1 MADFVKMAAPNH
13 YIGASTDTKPTSV
26 AVGSR
31 CYEHDTK
38 KWFITQDG
46 GTTWTETQDLD
57 ALVLGAGTAL
67 IGSVSIDQ
75 TTPGTTNLVAVT
87 SMGEVQA
94 SPTANTLL
102 GRLDEIEAAID
113 DMIVLIGEVQASPTE
128 NSLLERQKAIE
139 TALTA
144 INTLIGAVTA
154 SPTENTL
161 LERLKAIETTLL
173 TLVVLG
179 AGNNLIGK
187 VGIDQTTPGTTN
199 GVSRTKGGLLNSGV
213 LSADTQIKTGAAEVH
228 WITVSDSAALTIDLE
243 DASGSG
249 TSKWGIDLPASGYG
263 HFIFDPPIEFTTGIF
278 LDVNTATC
286 KVTVG
291 YK

>member
-1 MADFVKMAAPNH
+1 MADFIKMAAPNH

-57 ALVLGAGTAL
+57 ALVILG
-67 IGSVSIDQ
+67 
-75 TTPGTTNLVAVT
+75 
-87 SMGEVQA
+87 MGEVQA

-102 GRLDEIEAAID
+102 ARMKEAVDGLDEL
-113 DMIVLIGEVQASPTE
+113 MVLVGEVQASPTE

-144 INTLIGAVTA
+144 INTLIGAIAASPTENTVMDRLKEVEDGIDELKVLIGAVTA

-179 AGNNLIGK
+179 TGSNVIGK
-187 VGIDQTTPGTTN
+187 VGHDVTGIGHGVETCDAAGTDQSIVTSSTPAKMVNIQAQTDNTSAIA
-199 GVSRTKGGLLNSGV
+199 VGGSGV
-213 LSADTQIKTGAAEVH
+213 DATVATGTGQLLYAGDWTGWMPCDNLADIYF
-228 WITVSDSAALTIDLE
+228 DALVTDE
-243 DASGSG
+243 GVR
-249 TSKWGIDLPASGYG
+249 
-263 HFIFDPPIEFTTGIF
+263 FIY
-278 LDVNTATC
+278 AT
-286 KVTVG
+286 
-291 YK
+291 